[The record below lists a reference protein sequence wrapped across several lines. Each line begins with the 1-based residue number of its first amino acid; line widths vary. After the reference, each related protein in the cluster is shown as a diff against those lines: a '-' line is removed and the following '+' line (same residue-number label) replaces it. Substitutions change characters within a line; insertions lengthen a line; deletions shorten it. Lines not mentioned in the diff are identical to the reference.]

1 MTEDEMLAE
10 PLEFTFLG
18 SITIDTAGVPVGIG
32 TAGGLLV
39 SGLITGY
46 LCLILRI
53 FCFGNESAAQIAVFL
68 ICLLPLIA
76 QPKTDVK

>member
-1 MTEDEMLAE
+1 MLAE
-10 PLEFTFLG
+10 PLKTVFLG
-18 SITIDTAGVPVGIG
+18 AITMNMAGVHVGIG

-46 LCLILRI
+46 LCLSLRI
-53 FCFGNESAAQIAVFL
+53 FSFGNESAPQIAVFL
-68 ICLLPLIA
+68 ICPLPLIA